1 MLRRKLHLQ
10 VKNLALNLMLRVRLN
25 LNTNMVFFWGGNVQ
39 NRIVLIIILV
49 NLPEESLS
57 ELQIM
62 VVEIKNP
69 NFLDVL

>member
-25 LNTNMVFFWGGNVQ
+25 LNTNMVFFWGANVQ